1 MRKTI
6 TPQLTAIQK
15 RFFDALDVL
24 ISTGQVNGLKGFCE
38 ESGMNRCKYSKIRSS
53 INKPE
58 SGANDDAQTS
68 NYRFIDIEAVAYLCE
83 NFRVN
88 AEWLLLGRGKMFKGT
103 IYTTNRKITPPCA

>member
-15 RFFDALDVL
+15 RFFDALDIL

-38 ESGMNRCKYSKIRSS
+38 ESGTNRCKYSKIRSS
-53 INKPE
+53 LNNPE
-58 SGANDDAQTS
+58 SASANDTQTS

-88 AEWLLLGRGKMFKGT
+88 PEWLLLGRGKMFKGT
-103 IYTTNRKITPPCA
+103 TTPPTEK